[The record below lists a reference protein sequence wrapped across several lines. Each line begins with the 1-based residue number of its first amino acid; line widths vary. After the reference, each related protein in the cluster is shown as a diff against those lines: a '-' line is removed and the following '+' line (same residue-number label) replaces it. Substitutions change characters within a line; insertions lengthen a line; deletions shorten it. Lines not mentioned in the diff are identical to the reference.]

1 MAHLR
6 SYSEVYALGHRALKE
21 LFSDIVIVEEKID
34 GSQFSFGVIN
44 DILCCRSKG
53 KEQDDENGVDDMFA
67 PAVDF
72 VKSIQ
77 AILLPNAIYRCEY
90 LKKPKHN
97 TLCYS
102 RVPKNS
108 IIIYDIDVADECYMP
123 PDAKKAEA
131 ERIGLE
137 CVPLFAEQ
145 FAPTLDNF
153 QALLQQESCLGGT
166 KIEGV
171 VIKNYHK
178 FGQDKKCL
186 MGKYVSEAFKEKHQK
201 EWKVGNPTNK
211 DVLVLLGQEL
221 KTDARWQ
228 KAIQHLI
235 EQGKL
240 VNEPKDIGLLMQ
252 EVPADVLKEEEDYI
266 KGKLFDWAWPHLKR
280 LITAGLPEWYKQ
292 KLAESQFAENNN
304 NTLT

>member
-1 MAHLR
+1 MAHIR

-21 LFSDIVIVEEKID
+21 LFADTVIVEEKID

-44 DILCCRSKG
+44 GELFCRSKG
-53 KEQDDENGVDDMFA
+53 KPQDNENGIDDMFR

-72 VKSIQ
+72 LKTMQ
-77 AILLPNAIYRCEY
+77 HLLLPDVIYRSEY
-90 LKKPKHN
+90 LRKPKHN

-102 RVPKNS
+102 RVPQNN
-108 IIIYDIDVADECYMP
+108 IIIYDIDIADECYVSP
-123 PDAKKAEA
+123 TEKRAEA
-131 ERIGLE
+131 LRIGLE
-137 CVPLFAEQ
+137 CVPCFLIGSDFGI
-145 FAPTLDNF
+145 DNF
-153 QALLQQESCLGGT
+153 QELLKNDSCLGGT

-201 EWKVGNPTNK
+201 EWKAGNPTNN

-228 KAIQHLI
+228 KAVQHLT
-235 EQGKL
+235 EAGKL
-240 VNEPKDIGLLMQ
+240 TNEPKDIGLLMQ
-252 EVPADVLKEEEDYI
+252 EVPSDILKEEEEYI
-266 KGKLFDWAWPHLKR
+266 KQRLMNWAWPHLKR
-280 LITAGLPEWYKQ
+280 LTTAGLPEWYKL
-292 KLAESQFAENNN
+292 KLAENQFNS
-304 NTLT
+304 